1 MSELAGLFDTCAGAA
16 TGPLSTT
23 LPRLLALGAAPEPAQ
38 RTALLERLH
47 AHWSE
52 HGAHL
57 SLADLRAL
65 LGLAADWRDW
75 PQAEAAAVRLQG
87 MDRLDTGAT
96 LHLIDACRALGK
108 AERALDLARGLQ
120 SREPAEARHA
130 RLVEELRSWR
140 DWRARFP
147 SAGRFQSGRDDLA
160 LEPLAH
166 HHARDFAWQ
175 YDPAIAALC
184 CMPAFVDELDWHY
197 WLADVWRAGDRLP
210 HAVLHREWG
219 FIGCVSLAVYRDVG
233 FFYYWLGRDFQGRGF
248 GPRAGALLLSLA
260 RRAYGLRCCYAK
272 SFDYNARSRRG
283 LEKMGFADLDIRGA
297 GEDCNQLFYRRGP
310 AQARR
315 RVVSELHWLL
325 ERMDAQVRAA
335 APVPSRP
342 TGTPL
347 PGATLHA
354 PW

>member
-16 TGPLSTT
+16 TVSLTGV
-23 LPRLLALGAAPEPAQ
+23 LPRLLAHGATPEPAQ
-38 RTALLERLH
+38 RTALIELLH

-52 HGAHL
+52 HGAQL
-57 SLADLRAL
+57 PPADLRAL
-65 LGLAADWRDW
+65 LALAAHWRDW
-75 PQAEAAAVRLQG
+75 PLTEAAAARLQG
-87 MDRLDTGAT
+87 MDKLDNGEI

-108 AERALDLARGLQ
+108 ADRALDLARKLQ
-120 SREPAEARHA
+120 AREPAEARHA
-130 RLVEELRSWR
+130 RLAEELRSWR

-147 SAGRFQSGRDDLA
+147 SAGQFQWADEDLA

-175 YDPAIAALC
+175 YYDPAIADLC
-184 CMPAFVDELDWHY
+184 CLPAFIDELDWHY
-197 WLADVWRAGDRLP
+197 WLADVWRAGARLP

-219 FIGCVSLAVYRDVG
+219 FVGCVSLAIHRDVG

-248 GPRAGALLLSLA
+248 GPRAGTLLLSLA

-272 SFDYNARSRRG
+272 SFDYNGRSRRG
-283 LEKMGFADLDIRGA
+283 LEKMGFAGLDIRGA

-315 RVVSELHWLL
+315 HVVDELHWLL
-325 ERMDAQVRAA
+325 ERMDAQVRPAGQK
-335 APVPSRP
+335 RK
-342 TGTPL
+342 PL
-347 PGATLHA
+347 PA
-354 PW
+354 